1 MDDDLRKQDK
11 HLEALELAALKRILK
26 TLAITRSELIA
37 LISETDGFDQ
47 PLMLTSLQAIDR
59 MIEELRIRLGA
70 GFDEILREAS
80 RTGVTHQTEI
90 LNTHFATEIHQQSE
104 YALFG
109 SAELAVLKTLEV
121 NVDTFLSRFSA
132 SIREQVKNVIQ
143 QAFIHGRNEGEVITQ
158 IKEQFKTQLA
168 PTQRAVHHIYQTA
181 YNTANHEVLVEL
193 EKSVPGIKKQWY
205 SEMDR
210 RTTHPCRNL
219 HLQIRNVNDPFEE
232 PDSGSLFM
240 FPPAVF
246 GNESLNPAFHLCR
259 SRAIPYFED
268 VHP

>member
-1 MDDDLRKQDK
+1 MEDDLRKQDK

-37 LISETDGFDQ
+37 LISETNGFDQ
-47 PLMLTSLQAIDR
+47 AMMLTSLQAIDR
-59 MIEELRIRLGA
+59 MIEELRIRLDTD
-70 GFDEILREAS
+70 FDEVLREAS

-90 LNTHFATEIHQQSE
+90 LNKFFGGQIPEQSE

-109 SAELAVLKTLEV
+109 SVELVVLKALEM
-121 NVDTFLSRFSA
+121 NVDTFLVRFSA
-132 SIREQVKNVIQ
+132 SIRERVKNVIQ
-143 QAFIHGRNEGEVITQ
+143 QAFIHGRNEGEAITQ

-181 YNTANHEVLVEL
+181 YNTANHEVLLEL
-193 EKSVPGIKKQWY
+193 EKSAPGIKKQWY
-205 SEMDR
+205 SEMDK
-210 RTTHPCRNL
+210 RTTDPCKNL
-219 HLQIRNVNDPFEE
+219 HLQIRNIQDPFEE

-268 VHP
+268 VQ

>member
-1 MDDDLRKQDK
+1 MDDDLRNQDK

-37 LISETDGFDQ
+37 LISETDSFDQ
-47 PLMLTSLQAIDR
+47 SFMLTSLQAIDR
-59 MIEELRIRLGA
+59 MIEELRLRLGTD
-70 GFDEILREAS
+70 FEEVLREAS
-80 RTGVTHQTEI
+80 RTGVAHQTEI
-90 LNTHFATEIHQQSE
+90 LNKHFDTHIPQQSE
-104 YALFG
+104 ASLFG
-109 SAELAVLKTLEV
+109 STELIVLMTLET
-121 NVDTFLSRFSA
+121 NVDTFLGRFSV
-132 SIREQVKNVIQ
+132 SIRERVKNVIQ
-143 QAFIHGRNEGEVITQ
+143 QAFIHGRQEGDVIIQ

-193 EKSVPGIKKQWY
+193 EKSVPSIKKQWY

-210 RTTHPCRNL
+210 RTTDPCKNL
-219 HLQIRNVNDPFEE
+219 HLQIRNIQDPFEE

-246 GNESLNPAFHLCR
+246 GNENLNPAFHLCR

-268 VHP
+268 VQ